1 MQLDVVFELARLSD
15 RPADAD
21 GLMRPVRHQLEYLA
35 SGVRAAAYAASEGGN
50 WLQRLHLIQV
60 CQPLFS
66 CIQNVPMLNVTTH
79 LIVQNR
85 IDSRVKH
92 VD

>member
-21 GLMRPVRHQLEYLA
+21 GLMRLVRHQLEYLA

-50 WLQRLHLIQV
+50 RLQRLHL
-60 CQPLFS
+60 
-66 CIQNVPMLNVTTH
+66 TAH
-79 LIVQNR
+79 LSDAKCYNT
-85 IDSRVKH
+85 SSTK
-92 VD
+92 

>member
-50 WLQRLHLIQV
+50 WLQRLQFREAKHRLER
-60 CQPLFS
+60 FA
-66 CIQNVPMLNVTTH
+66 PMENVTTH
-79 LIVQNR
+79 LSDAKCYNT
-85 IDSRVKH
+85 SSTK
-92 VD
+92 

>member
-50 WLQRLHLIQV
+50 RLQRLHHRLERFATMQ
-60 CQPLFS
+60 
-66 CIQNVPMLNVTTH
+66 NVTTH
-79 LIVQNR
+79 LFDAKCYNT
-85 IDSRVKH
+85 SSTK
-92 VD
+92 